1 MIALDVEIEVSTG
14 FQDII
19 PYSKMEHLFIM
30 IFKFQKK
37 ATGRKFDLFT
47 DERNLIFYD
56 FFFILACR
64 RSNCL
69 KRLFHG

>member
-1 MIALDVEIEVSTG
+1 
-14 FQDII
+14 
-19 PYSKMEHLFIM
+19 MEHLFIM